1 MVQQILGYLD
11 VYGKNFAIRW
21 DQQNS
26 GQIFWN
32 LFVSVRCDSR
42 KYHLGGIKTIKF
54 SLYVLCMVPT
64 IRTKEAVL
72 TFQNFSSFISV
83 VLSARSFSAQS
94 DRKDRAPIR
103 GTGRSS
109 ISGKDGVWEGP
120 SLFIVPTRREVR
132 GKQHK
137 SGSYLVITVGP
148 ISQCPPTPDTKKK
161 KFKKCKWQR
170 NTQIKNKHQ
179 KQKI

>member
-1 MVQQILGYLD
+1 MLVWL
-11 VYGKNFAIRW
+11 A
-21 DQQNS
+21 
-26 GQIFWN
+26 
-32 LFVSVRCDSR
+32 
-42 KYHLGGIKTIKF
+42 
-54 SLYVLCMVPT
+54 T

-72 TFQNFSSFISV
+72 TFQNFSSFIGV

-148 ISQCPPTPDTKKK
+148 ISQCPPTHGTKYKE
-161 KFKKCKWQR
+161 FKKCKWQR
-170 NTQIKNKHQ
+170 KTPKKNQQIPKNLQTQINQTRSSLCNHKSRPAVDRAQRRDH
-179 KQKI
+179 KILYLYIV